1 MFFLSKMID
10 EEEELVGDY
19 NGDMMEDGDASEQ
32 RDLGYLHVTVPRIE
46 SIFEKNRKVCLK

>member
-1 MFFLSKMID
+1 MID